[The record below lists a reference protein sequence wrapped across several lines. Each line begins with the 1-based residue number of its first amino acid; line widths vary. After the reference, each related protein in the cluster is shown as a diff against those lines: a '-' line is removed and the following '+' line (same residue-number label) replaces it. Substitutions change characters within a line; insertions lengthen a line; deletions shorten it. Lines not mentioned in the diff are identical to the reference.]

1 MLTPLAFCLI
11 LAAVVNIQAVNVYLS
26 PPQPYLASAVSPEYA
41 SAALS
46 RHLGLE
52 VFEPFRDVSL
62 LTFDDTHFIGQ
73 GEKNAVV
80 VTVEETYARSKSFS
94 VIDLLV

>member
-1 MLTPLAFCLI
+1 MYF
-11 LAAVVNIQAVNVYLS
+11 S
-26 PPQPYLASAVSPEYA
+26 PPQPHLTSAVSPEYA

-52 VFEPFRDVSL
+52 VFEPFHDVSL
-62 LTFDDTHFIGQ
+62 LAFDDTHFIGQ

-80 VTVEETYARSKSFS
+80 VTIEESHARSKSFS
-94 VIDLLV
+94 VIVLLV